1 MTDTPRT
8 TPLRLADQPVNDAQP
23 SDKRISERRVIATVS
38 AAHFVSHYYTLILAP
53 LFAFVRA
60 DYGVTYTELGIALAA
75 YNLVSGALQTP
86 AGFLVDRIG
95 ARNVLVAGL
104 TIGAVAFAVVGM
116 VDSFPVLVAMFA
128 LAGVGN
134 TVYHPA
140 DYTILSQQVRPARA
154 AQAFSIHTFA
164 GMLGSA
170 LAPTTLVL
178 LQGAIGWRGAF
189 LTAAFVGLAVAGV
202 IALQRD
208 ATPAPAKPNRE
219 ADSDAP
225 VGWPLLLSPVILL
238 NLAYFALM
246 SFGSAGMQNFT
257 VVGLDAL
264 FGTPFGVASSGL
276 TAYLMLTAL
285 GVLAGGFFAGRMTHH
300 ALPVVAGMTA
310 VAACAVTIGLGPRRR
325 RPHAGARPRRLHD
338 GLPDAVARPDRA
350 RGHAPRLVRQGV
362 RLRVDRAE
370 RRMGGGAARVRPADG
385 PRASASR
392 VHGDR
397 GELRA
402 RDPDRAVRQPA
413 PALTPGRASSERSP
427 RTRIP
432 SPARRG

>member
-8 TPLRLADQPVNDAQP
+8 NPLRLADQPVNDAQP
-23 SDKRISERRVIATVS
+23 SDKRISETRVIVTVS

-140 DYTILSQQVRPARA
+140 DYTILSQRLSPARA
-154 AQAFSIHTFA
+154 AKAFSIHTFA
-164 GMLGSA
+164 GMPGSA

-189 LTAAFVGLAVAGV
+189 LAAAFVGLAAAGV
-202 IALQRD
+202 IGLQRD
-208 ATPAPAKPNRE
+208 PTPAPARPDRA

-300 ALPVVAGMTA
+300 AFPVVAGMTA
-310 VAACAVTIGLGPRRR
+310 VAACAVTIGLLDLGGVALTLVLGLAGFMMGFQMPSRDLIVRAVTPPGSVGKVFGFVSTGPNVAWAVAPLVFGQLMDRGHPQAVFMVIAASCALAILTVLFASLRRR
-325 RPHAGARPRRLHD
+325 
-338 GLPDAVARPDRA
+338 
-350 RGHAPRLVRQGV
+350 
-362 RLRVDRAE
+362 
-370 RRMGGGAARVRPADG
+370 
-385 PRASASR
+385 
-392 VHGDR
+392 
-397 GELRA
+397 
-402 RDPDRAVRQPA
+402 
-413 PALTPGRASSERSP
+413 
-427 RTRIP
+427 
-432 SPARRG
+432 